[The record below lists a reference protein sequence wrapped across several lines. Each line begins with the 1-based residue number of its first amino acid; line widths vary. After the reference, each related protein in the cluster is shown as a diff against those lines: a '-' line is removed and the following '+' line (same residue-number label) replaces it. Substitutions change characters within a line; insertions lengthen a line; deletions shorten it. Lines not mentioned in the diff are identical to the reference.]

1 MKKIWEIYKKHR
13 EGIDYLF
20 WGGVAFFLSMFL
32 FWLFAGKWG
41 WEEVFANTVNWVI
54 CVIFTFITNKLLVF
68 RSKAG
73 SAKGLAREF
82 CSFVAARLF
91 TLILEDII
99 IWIGCTGMGY
109 DHGIGQMVV
118 KLIGQFVVI
127 VTNYVLSKLWIF
139 RKPKSKEEKITADS
153 ASADKS

>member
-1 MKKIWEIYKKHR
+1 LKELWAFYKKHR

-20 WGGVAFFLSMFL
+20 WGGVAFLLSMFL
-32 FWLFAGKWG
+32 FWLFASKWN
-41 WEEVFANTVNWVI
+41 WPSVFANTVNWVI

-68 RSKAG
+68 RSKTLSPKAL
-73 SAKGLAREF
+73 AKEF
-82 CSFVAARLF
+82 VSFVLARLF

-99 IWIGCTGMGY
+99 IWIGCDVMGY
-109 DHGIGQMVV
+109 DEGLGQMVV

-139 RKPKSKEEKITADS
+139 KKPKKSEVAEEKTES
-153 ASADKS
+153 TN